1 MSEHISKQFDHEL
14 ENVRARVLHMGGM
27 VEEQILRALQAL
39 TNADLGLSRR
49 VIEDDHRIN
58 SMEVALDEECCTIIA
73 RRQPTAGDLRLLMA
87 VIKTITD
94 LERIGDEAQ
103 KIARMSELIHSS
115 DRMPSARTVEVKHV
129 ATVALEMLRMALDA
143 FARLD
148 VSTAAEV
155 VKRDQQV
162 DEEFRSILRQLITF
176 MMEDPRTIS
185 TSLDIVWAAKAIERI
200 GDEATKIAR
209 AVKWLHE
216 KGAGTRM
223 HRVPDVQHSGEIAV
237 SMLRR
242 TLDAFARMDTAAAA
256 AIIKDDQGVD
266 DRFRAILRQ
275 LITFMMEDPRTISTS
290 LDIVWAAKAI
300 ERIGDH
306 AKNIAEFIIFISQ
319 GVDMRH
325 MTPDEVERALARG

>member
-1 MSEHISKQFDHEL
+1 VNDLEL
-14 ENVRARVLHMGGM
+14 ELDQM
-27 VEEQILRALQAL
+27 VIH
-39 TNADLGLSRR
+39 
-49 VIEDDHRIN
+49 V
-58 SMEVALDEECCTIIA
+58 IA
-73 RRQPTAGDLRLLMA
+73 RRQPTAGDLRMIIGTA
-87 VIKTITD
+87 KA
-94 LERIGDEAQ
+94 IGD
-103 KIARMSELIHSS
+103 
-115 DRMPSARTVEVKHV
+115 
-129 ATVALEMLRMALDA
+129 
-143 FARLD
+143 
-148 VSTAAEV
+148 
-155 VKRDQQV
+155 
-162 DEEFRSILRQLITF
+162 
-176 MMEDPRTIS
+176 
-185 TSLDIVWAAKAIERI
+185 IERI
-200 GDEATKIAR
+200 GDEASKIAR